1 MIRRITGR
9 LGRAVP
15 LPAAALPV
23 LAVLAL
29 AVLLPAVRVRAGA
42 FPLDDEKHTEC
53 FIDKDD
59 VLSPGLSLSPSS
71 GSAVTPAPGTIE
83 CHGKV
88 NGHDPTGDGQVT
100 EQARYGTKDPDTCQ
114 NGGEGDGRLDISVPT
129 NGGVQTLTLL
139 FTFTYG
145 EPSTRGGVVSG
156 KFSGKGFHGTF
167 DVTPKEG
174 DCVTKP
180 VTRVHTVDEVEF
192 EDGFFARS

>member
-1 MIRRITGR
+1 MLRRITGR
-9 LGRAVP
+9 IGRAVP
-15 LPAAALPV
+15 GTP
-23 LAVLAL
+23 LAAL
-29 AVLLPAVRVRAGA
+29 AVVALAVVLPAVRASG
-42 FPLDDEKHTEC
+42 FPFDDGKHTEG

-59 VLSPGLSLSPSS
+59 VLSPGLSVRPSS
-71 GSAVTPAPGTIE
+71 GTAVTPAPGTIE

-114 NGGEGDGRLDISVPT
+114 NGGEGDGRLDVSLPT
-129 NGGVQTLTLL
+129 NGGVQTFTLL

-145 EPSTRGGVVSG
+145 EPSTRGGVVAG
-156 KFSGKGFHGTF
+156 KFSGNGFHGTF

-180 VTRVHTVDEVEF
+180 VTRIHTVDEVEF
-192 EDGFFARS
+192 DDGFMARS

>member
-1 MIRRITGR
+1 MICRITGR
-9 LGRAVP
+9 IGRAAP
-15 LPAAALPV
+15 GTALAALALIT
-23 LAVLAL
+23 LAV
-29 AVLLPAVRVRAGA
+29 VLPAVRASG
-42 FPLDDEKHTEC
+42 FPFDDEKHTEC

-59 VLSPGLSLSPSS
+59 ILSPGLSLSPSS
-71 GSAVTPAPGTIE
+71 GSVATPAPGTIE

-114 NGGEGDGRLDISVPT
+114 SGGEGDGKIEVSVPT
-129 NGGVQTLTLL
+129 NGGVQTFTLL

-145 EPSTRGGVVSG
+145 DPSTRGGVVAG
-156 KFSGKGFHGTF
+156 KFQGKGFHGTF
-167 DVTPKEG
+167 DATPKEG

-180 VTRVHTVDEVEF
+180 VTRIHTVDEVEF